1 MKNILIAIDSLYALN
16 DSIISELLSLDE
28 KYSLTFFCVA
38 DIGRES
44 VIDYLRTLQEYH
56 NRIKV
61 IQVKRVKN
69 FLEFI
74 QSRFFIKKNFNNQT
88 YIVLLGSNI
97 NIEEKILIHYLGK
110 KSIYFGIMPTTPP
123 GITYTARHSDKN
135 RISRPQSGS
144 SHKILDKSTKLIKFF
159 VSIKEKTFLMLMFNS
174 LFYRLTNFLK
184 NLSIK
189 LVNISIDSLNF
200 QSDLTASRN
209 GYINLRLAKAHFTPD
224 DYWSYWISLEYP
236 NEKVITYSNVR
247 FSSSQNAIDKT
258 KIDFSDCKVL
268 LLGAYK
274 IENLNHYATSI
285 TKLQEI
291 CKISRILIRPH
302 PRFKETAVSLKSC
315 LEMKFN
321 KLDISLLCNNSS
333 INAQIDENK
342 INVVLGGW
350 YSSVLNSIQ
359 RRNDL
364 LILVDEV
371 IFYCEFSD
379 PGYSIE
385 SVQYYTGA
393 MFGFNKEISYM
404 GYNGNLYSYLP
415 EKIMPFE
422 QKESF
427 SKVLNSELLKLEKN
441 V

>member
-74 QSRFFIKKNFNNQT
+74 QTRFFIKRNFNNQT
-88 YIVLLGSNI
+88 FIVLLGSNI

-110 KSIYFGIMPTTPP
+110 KSIYFGIMPTIPLV
-123 GITYTARHSDKN
+123 INYIVRHSDKN
-135 RISRPQSGS
+135 RIFRPQSGS
-144 SHKILDKSTKLIKFF
+144 SHKILARSSKLIKFF
-159 VSIKEKTFLMLMFNS
+159 ASIKERTFLMLMFNS

-189 LVNISIDSLNF
+189 LVNISINSLDF

-247 FSSSQNAIDKT
+247 FSSSQDAIDKT

-268 LLGAYK
+268 LLGGVQ
-274 IENLNHYATSI
+274 IEKLNHYATSI
-285 TKLQEI
+285 AKLQEI
-291 CKISRILIRPH
+291 CKISKILIRPH

-321 KLDISLLCNNSS
+321 KLNISLLCNNSS

-342 INVVLGGW
+342 INVVLGGCC
-350 YSSVLNSIQ
+350 SAVLNSIQ

-364 LILVDEV
+364 LILVDEF
-371 IFYCEFSD
+371 IFYCEYSD
-379 PGYSIE
+379 PEFSLESIK
-385 SVQYYTGA
+385 YFTGV
-393 MFGFNKEISYM
+393 MFGFNKEISFM

-415 EKIMPFE
+415 EKIMPYD
-422 QKESF
+422 QKDSF

>member
-1 MKNILIAIDSLYALN
+1 MRNILIAIDSLYALN

-74 QSRFFIKKNFNNQT
+74 QTRFFIKRNFNNQT
-88 YIVLLGSNI
+88 FIVLLGSNI

-123 GITYTARHSDKN
+123 VIDYSSRHSDKN

-144 SHKILDKSTKLIKFF
+144 SHKILDKSTKLIKIF
-159 VSIKEKTFLMLMFNS
+159 VSIKERTFLMLMFNS

-189 LVNISIDSLNF
+189 LVNLSINSLNF

-209 GYINLRLAKAHFTPD
+209 GYLNLRLAKAHFTPD

-274 IENLNHYATSI
+274 IESINHYATSI

-302 PRFKETAVSLKSC
+302 PRCKETAVSLKSY

-342 INVVLGGW
+342 INVVLSC
-350 YSSVLNSIQ
+350 YSSMLNSIQ

-371 IFYCEFSD
+371 IFYCEWSD

-404 GYNGNLYSYLP
+404 GCNGNLYSYLP
-415 EKIMPFE
+415 EKTMPYE